1 MRRKKIYLRTS
12 ALLVLIMLSTGTFA
26 KDYIL
31 HSPDHRVSVTIGISD
46 SIGFNVIM
54 DGKSIVKQAKIAFLT
69 DMSADKRLK
78 VRKVSRSSVNTVL
91 HPVVS
96 QKASMIADIYNQLRI
111 DFSDRISLEWR
122 AYDNGV
128 SWRWLSNIKGEYK
141 VTDEVAEFMF
151 NKKDVVWYPGEKS
164 FYSGNEPKF
173 TKCTLENLGAKKL
186 ACLPVLFDINGVK
199 VLITEANLLDY
210 AGMWLESSIGGK
222 LRAVFPH
229 YPKEKEIKG
238 DRDEY
243 VHSRENFIAWYSSP
257 TEFPWRVIAL
267 AREDKDLLNNTLVYQ
282 LATPAKDD
290 FAWVKPGKALWDW
303 WNNCNIYKV
312 DFKAGMNTETYK
324 YLIDFAASNGLEYV
338 VLDEGWYDLSDIMKL
353 SRDIDMDEL
362 SAYGRSK
369 NVGLVLW
376 CTWVRLDEKLDG
388 ALKQFSKWGIKAIK
402 VDFMSRDDQEMVG
415 FYTRVSREAAKY
427 KLLVDFHGCYKPTGL
442 YRTYPNVVTFE
453 GVYGQEQCKGDR
465 DKAINPDHNLI
476 LPFNRMVAGP
486 MDYTPGAME
495 NAHKQEWYP
504 NWNEPMSI
512 GTRCHQLAMYVVYES
527 PLQMLSDSPT
537 KYLAEPE
544 CMEFLRT
551 VPTVWKQTI
560 PLDCKVGE
568 YVSIARQAFDGQWYI
583 GCMTNSDS
591 RELSIKLDFLPEGE
605 YQIKIWKDGI
615 NATRNAKDFS
625 IETIQVNKNTVLP
638 VQMVSGGG
646 YAAMIR
652 KH

>member
-210 AGMWLESSIGGK
+210 A
-222 LRAVFPH
+222 
-229 YPKEKEIKG
+229 
-238 DRDEY
+238 
-243 VHSRENFIAWYSSP
+243 
-257 TEFPWRVIAL
+257 
-267 AREDKDLLNNTLVYQ
+267 
-282 LATPAKDD
+282 
-290 FAWVKPGKALWDW
+290 
-303 WNNCNIYKV
+303 
-312 DFKAGMNTETYK
+312 
-324 YLIDFAASNGLEYV
+324 
-338 VLDEGWYDLSDIMKL
+338 
-353 SRDIDMDEL
+353 
-362 SAYGRSK
+362 
-369 NVGLVLW
+369 
-376 CTWVRLDEKLDG
+376 
-388 ALKQFSKWGIKAIK
+388 
-402 VDFMSRDDQEMVG
+402 
-415 FYTRVSREAAKY
+415 
-427 KLLVDFHGCYKPTGL
+427 
-442 YRTYPNVVTFE
+442 
-453 GVYGQEQCKGDR
+453 
-465 DKAINPDHNLI
+465 
-476 LPFNRMVAGP
+476 VA
-486 MDYTPGAME
+486 
-495 NAHKQEWYP
+495 
-504 NWNEPMSI
+504 
-512 GTRCHQLAMYVVYES
+512 
-527 PLQMLSDSPT
+527 
-537 KYLAEPE
+537 
-544 CMEFLRT
+544 
-551 VPTVWKQTI
+551 
-560 PLDCKVGE
+560 
-568 YVSIARQAFDGQWYI
+568 
-583 GCMTNSDS
+583 
-591 RELSIKLDFLPEGE
+591 
-605 YQIKIWKDGI
+605 
-615 NATRNAKDFS
+615 
-625 IETIQVNKNTVLP
+625 
-638 VQMVSGGG
+638 
-646 YAAMIR
+646 
-652 KH
+652 